1 MLLGTHKLRPTF
13 FIGLGGSGGRV
24 VDVLAK
30 RLASDPNFD
39 RFADLVHFVAVDT
52 DQNDLTRLHRE
63 VHKSNISIANKPR
76 RIALHRGE
84 AAGLTEDRR
93 ITSWVHPS
101 YRFREHSNA
110 GAGQIRLEAR
120 YSLHCQILEQQPQNL
135 TDILRRQ
142 LQRALRA
149 GAPNR
154 GSERIRVHLWASTAG
169 GTGSGASLV
178 VANLVRKLAAE
189 LGAEAE
195 VFANLFLP
203 SLFRDRVAPPLVS
216 KIEANGYAALKE
228 IERFQELRYEGGP
241 DPLELVFDPLGSHDK
256 AVAATDRVD
265 RAPFDWVY
273 LIDRPE
279 AMTIEEIYAAAGEAA
294 YLQLFTPILGYQERE
309 GDNFRQ
315 LQTRLAAGYF
325 ALQNGAI
332 GASVIE
338 LPRDR
343 LVRYMARR
351 GAVDA
356 LERYVIAQSDDAA
369 RLTPGPRERAEP
381 GVAPKAL
388 GAQIDVADPAWKA
401 LSEGEQGRRLDRAFV
416 DFVRGEAH
424 REDLA
429 KKPGIFSE
437 IGRFESLGTQL
448 VAAFKA
454 TLRVDLEAAE
464 DLVAI
469 DSINAAAITPENTS
483 LNAQRDAML
492 RDLQR
497 ARMQLADKATALEKD
512 LSSGRLLTRFFQK
525 YQVSPLLQRFLLIE
539 LDRAAREDQRIGGE
553 ADEGLVDWCLVP
565 FDDPEAGRHL
575 AMTPADA
582 ATWKLDQPEL
592 RKQLQNLEA
601 GLIDASKKLFRK
613 EQAFTERRQAVVAWF
628 NQLRDTAQ
636 ETLIVEYWQRL
647 ARALKQQIQQRL
659 EVFRTIAKQGLGL
672 VSHLRVEAEAARV
685 RGLAVPDIGATT
697 TLENLGEFHLGSE
710 VFHDER
716 AGVRAWDEL
725 WRLVVEPA
733 VHVPVQDLLA
743 AVDAHLQSGDGERVL
758 YRIADAL
765 DTVYRTRIAKHLSH
779 DQPLSFAQ
787 GLVLEAQMAL
797 TKHRARSRAE
807 LDAVSMPAVRDY
819 LSEKLARVA
828 SMSRALGRFDE
839 PVVAGRE
846 FAPYRPR
853 FVGVQS
859 DHLDQV
865 PVLAEAL
872 AVGAT
877 GFERLEDWGSPDILS
892 FYQACLGVPLYAWVE
907 VQGPLL
913 RAYEHEARD
922 PLRREPLHVDH
933 RWEGTADG
941 LGLPGLDPVTRRV
954 WEDHRAALAKQGV
967 GAAARALAAGVVVRD
982 GRRFAWRLRGKEG
995 ELGSSA
1001 RELAKSWA
1009 TLSDALRGPLE
1020 QAVAGVLAA
1029 EPQRIAQAREQLAG
1043 WRFDAEAEGQVL
1055 EAAAY
1060 GSLAEALG
1068 PDHPERRAA

>member
-52 DQNDLTRLHRE
+52 DQNDLSRLHRE

-93 ITSWVHPS
+93 ITSWVHPT

-256 AVAATDRVD
+256 AVAPTDRVE

-332 GASVIE
+332 GASVVE

-356 LERYVIAQSDDAA
+356 LERYVIAQSDDTA
-369 RLTPGPRERAEP
+369 R
-381 GVAPKAL
+381 
-388 GAQIDVADPAWKA
+388 IDVGDPAWKA

-424 REDLA
+424 REDLS

-448 VAAFKA
+448 VQAFKA

-497 ARMQLADKATALEKD
+497 ARMQLSDKATALEKD
-512 LSSGRLLTRFFQK
+512 LASGQLLTRFFQK

-539 LDRAAREDQRIGGE
+539 LDRAARDDQRIGGE

-613 EQAFTERRQAVVAWF
+613 EQAFTERRQATVAWF

-636 ETLIVEYWQRL
+636 ETLIVEFWQRL

-685 RGLAVPDIGATT
+685 RGLAVPDIGTT
-697 TLENLGEFHLGSE
+697 TSLETLGEFHLGSE

-733 VHVPVQDLLA
+733 VHVPVQDLLG

-765 DTVYRTRIAKHLSH
+765 DGVYRARITKHLSH

-797 TKHRARSRAE
+797 TQHRAKSRAE
-807 LDAVSMPAVRDY
+807 LAAVPMPAVRDY
-819 LSEKLARVA
+819 LAEKLARVA

-859 DHLDQV
+859 NHLDEV
-865 PVLAEAL
+865 PVLGEAL

-913 RAYEHEARD
+913 RAYEHEASD

-933 RWEGTADG
+933 RWEGA
-941 LGLPGLDPVTRRV
+941 GLPGLDPITRRA
-954 WEDHRAALAKQGV
+954 WEEHRVLLAAKGV
-967 GAAARALAAGVVVRD
+967 GAVARALAAGVVVRD
-982 GRRFAWRLRGKEG
+982 GRRFVWRLRGKEG
-995 ELGSSA
+995 DLGASA
-1001 RELAKSWA
+1001 RELAKTWA

-1020 QAVAGVLAA
+1020 QAVTGVLTA
-1029 EPQRIAQAREQLAG
+1029 EPERVAQARDLFAG

-1060 GSLAEALG
+1060 GQLAEALKLG
-1068 PDHPERRAA
+1068 HEERRAA